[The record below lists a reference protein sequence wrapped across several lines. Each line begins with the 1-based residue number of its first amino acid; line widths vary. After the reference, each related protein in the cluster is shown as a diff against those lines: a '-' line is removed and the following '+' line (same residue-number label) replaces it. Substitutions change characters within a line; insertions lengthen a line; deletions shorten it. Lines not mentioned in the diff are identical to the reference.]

1 MSWLPSKD
9 MPAAVTIIAAISRA
23 RAVYGAAA
31 ADRSSKP

>member
-9 MPAAVTIIAAISRA
+9 IPALVTIIAAISRA

-31 ADRSSKP
+31 AVRLSKP